1 MPIDNVTWQASVGL
15 IYALKPSLKSK
26 SSRNFSE
33 LSSFTF
39 FLGIILLHLNDVHLL
54 FKCILI
60 KSIKISLPLLTKL
73 PKMTKIA
80 IFLLFYLW
88 NLFFSCGDI
97 EANFGPKYST
107 LTFCD
112 WNLNGLTAHDSVKIL
127 LLQACITRHNY
138 DIICILQTFLN
149 SFIETNDDTISTGGY
164 NLIRADHPNDSKKGW
179 VCI

>member
-1 MPIDNVTWQASVGL
+1 MIHFCFYNLPMSTDNTIQNIAQYLSFFIVFFVLFNYYFFTNHQLILFQGHQRVLINLSMPIDNVTWQASVGL

-80 IFLLFYLW
+80 IFLLFYL
-88 NLFFSCGDI
+88 
-97 EANFGPKYST
+97 
-107 LTFCD
+107 
-112 WNLNGLTAHDSVKIL
+112 
-127 LLQACITRHNY
+127 
-138 DIICILQTFLN
+138 
-149 SFIETNDDTISTGGY
+149 
-164 NLIRADHPNDSKKGW
+164 
-179 VCI
+179 

>member
-1 MPIDNVTWQASVGL
+1 MIHFRFYYLSMSTDNTIQHIARYLSFFIVFFDLFNYYIFTNHQLILLQGHQRVLINLSMPINNVTWQASVGL

-60 KSIKISLPLLTKL
+60 KSMKISLPLLTKL

-80 IFLLFYLW
+80 IFLLFYL
-88 NLFFSCGDI
+88 
-97 EANFGPKYST
+97 
-107 LTFCD
+107 
-112 WNLNGLTAHDSVKIL
+112 
-127 LLQACITRHNY
+127 
-138 DIICILQTFLN
+138 
-149 SFIETNDDTISTGGY
+149 
-164 NLIRADHPNDSKKGW
+164 
-179 VCI
+179 